1 MHPDLYLRIYQQ
13 QERELEQR
21 LLHRLAERDRPQANP
36 SREGRGLRVAHI
48 RLHRKGT
55 AHL

>member
-36 SREGRGLRVAHI
+36 SREGLGLRVAHI
-48 RLHRKGT
+48 LHRKGT
-55 AHL
+55 AHF